1 MSCFSNSYAGFQTIT
16 RKNNNVYF
24 QAFTLHLRN
33 KTRFFD
39 KVKYKQNLKI
49 IILVRNQNINIIPGT
64 FIKYKALITL
74 LPETEVR
81 IILWKLLYIPWI
93 KLSSKFRLV
102 I

>member
-1 MSCFSNSYAGFQTIT
+1 MLVFRQLLEKIT
-16 RKNNNVYF
+16 MYIFKH
-24 QAFTLHLRN
+24 LHCTYLT
-33 KTRFFD
+33 KQVFFD

-93 KLSSKFRLV
+93 KLSVKFRLV
-102 I
+102 IPSI